1 MEVLKM
7 ESVALKLATQYSVQ
21 KPALAALICTILGET
36 HLVTNGFAK
45 AIVLDERGL
54 ELYEGNGD
62 IRGQMITL
70 HRLGSCHKSLG
81 NYKQAIV
88 RFKNVRKIYVNYTA
102 SPIRKPLGEDFM
114 EVVLASLGKCC
125 TNVGQNHKA
134 IETHQRCRKL
144 AEARK
149 DSGRLAVAKSCE
161 NLGQAYSETGQFNTA
176 LDLFQQA
183 NVIAKEENCHG
194 LPDEQAQ
201 IRNIG
206 HVGIMQFALGRYR
219 VAILQFELAMQQAV
233 SIGSKQDQGFYC
245 TNLGCCY
252 SKAGDHAKAIALQE
266 QSLQIFNALKER
278 TGLGQVHSHLATCLE
293 ASGEYGL
300 AIKAHLEARTVAKE
314 VGNRAGESVIL
325 GALGGCHKHLETIR
339 KQLHATRSNSASQR
353 S

>member
-1 MEVLKM
+1 
-7 ESVALKLATQYSVQ
+7 
-21 KPALAALICTILGET
+21 
-36 HLVTNGFAK
+36 
-45 AIVLDERGL
+45 
-54 ELYEGNGD
+54 
-62 IRGQMITL
+62 
-70 HRLGSCHKSLG
+70 
-81 NYKQAIV
+81 
-88 RFKNVRKIYVNYTA
+88 
-102 SPIRKPLGEDFM
+102 
-114 EVVLASLGKCC
+114 
-125 TNVGQNHKA
+125 
-134 IETHQRCRKL
+134 
-144 AEARK
+144 
-149 DSGRLAVAKSCE
+149 VAKSCE

-201 IRNIG
+201 MRNIG